1 MTNDL
6 FKEVLSFGSQDKPSL
21 SHVWPKFKQ
30 LEQFFVRSKIQF
42 SSMKY
47 LEHENVLKANGV
59 SLDNNRNPVLILP
72 YVVNGDLAAYLRRE
86 NQPLCYSQEIADL

>member
-1 MTNDL
+1 
-6 FKEVLSFGSQDKPSL
+6 
-21 SHVWPKFKQ
+21 
-30 LEQFFVRSKIQF
+30 
-42 SSMKY
+42 MKY

-86 NQPLCYSQEIADL
+86 NQPLCYSQEIADMLQN

>member
-1 MTNDL
+1 M
-6 FKEVLSFGSQDKPSL
+6 FHPSL
-21 SHVWPKFKQ
+21 SNTIS
-30 LEQFFVRSKIQF
+30 FFVGSFEIQLL
-42 SSMKY
+42 SMKY

-86 NQPLCYSQEIADL
+86 SQPLCYSQEIADLLKIGKKPETIKILSKK

>member
-1 MTNDL
+1 
-6 FKEVLSFGSQDKPSL
+6 
-21 SHVWPKFKQ
+21 
-30 LEQFFVRSKIQF
+30 
-42 SSMKY
+42 MKY

-59 SLDNNRNPVLILP
+59 SLDNIRNPVLILP

>member
-1 MTNDL
+1 
-6 FKEVLSFGSQDKPSL
+6 
-21 SHVWPKFKQ
+21 
-30 LEQFFVRSKIQF
+30 
-42 SSMKY
+42 MKY

-86 NQPLCYSQEIADL
+86 NQPLCYSQEIAEISIFEKKPLESKF

>member
-1 MTNDL
+1 
-6 FKEVLSFGSQDKPSL
+6 
-21 SHVWPKFKQ
+21 
-30 LEQFFVRSKIQF
+30 
-42 SSMKY
+42 MKY

-86 NQPLCYSQEIADL
+86 NQPLCYSQEIAEMSIFEKNPLESKF

>member
-1 MTNDL
+1 
-6 FKEVLSFGSQDKPSL
+6 
-21 SHVWPKFKQ
+21 
-30 LEQFFVRSKIQF
+30 
-42 SSMKY
+42 MKY

-86 NQPLCYSQEIADL
+86 NQPLCYSQEIADLWKNPEKSKFWVKNEQIVQNDEKRDSIKAIIMH